1 MALPRRNQPR
11 AARRPLNSWRQ
22 EELLDGASLSN
33 PDLSVPP
40 PIYHAQLRTHGEDSQ
55 IRRHQAVRLR
65 RGAELVLIAL
75 AVMAGVLLLVRLLG
89 AVEAPER
96 DAGREIILIGDKV
109 PWSEPNVPIGNA
121 EGIAAFV
128 ADPFIRPA
136 ITPPM
141 SAKSFMLVDLNQ
153 RTVLLDRDADTP
165 RAPASLA
172 KLATAVVALEQADA
186 RTRIQ
191 IPAEA
196 RNQPPNVVGLVPGDV
211 LTLQDLLFAMLLDS
225 ANDAAVAIA
234 DGIGGDQYT
243 VHQMNDLAGRLGL
256 TQTRF
261 GNPVGYDDVE
271 QQSTAYEL
279 AVLAADALERFPLI
293 ARIVSTG
300 SYVIPA
306 GLANRTYTAMNI
318 NDLLLSYEGAF
329 GVKTGR
335 TDTAGGN
342 IIAAAER
349 NGHRLMVVVLGSS
362 EREKDARTLLDFGF
376 QLADARG

>member
-1 MALPRRNQPR
+1 MAL
-11 AARRPLNSWRQ
+11 
-22 EELLDGASLSN
+22 G
-33 PDLSVPP
+33 
-40 PIYHAQLRTHGEDSQ
+40 
-55 IRRHQAVRLR
+55 
-65 RGAELVLIAL
+65 
-75 AVMAGVLLLVRLLG
+75 VMAGMLLLVRLLG
-89 AVEAPER
+89 AVEQPEP
-96 DAGREIILIGDKV
+96 DAGQEIILIGDNV
-109 PWSEPNVPIGNA
+109 PWSEANVPIGNA
-121 EGIAAFV
+121 DGIPRFV
-128 ADPFIRPA
+128 PDPFIRPA
-136 ITPPM
+136 ITPPI
-141 SAKSFMLVDLNQ
+141 SAKSFVLVDLNQ
-153 RTVLLDRDADTP
+153 RTVLLERNAGTP

-172 KLATAVVALEQADA
+172 KLATAVVALEQADP

-211 LTLQDLLFAMLLDS
+211 LTLQDLLFAMLLNS

-243 VHQMNDLAGRLGL
+243 VHQMNDVARRLGL

-261 GNPVGYDDVE
+261 GNPVGYDDPE

-279 AVLAADALERFPLI
+279 AVLAAEAIERFPLI

-306 GLANRTYTAMNI
+306 ASANRTYKAMNI
-318 NDLLLSYEGAF
+318 NQLLLAYEGSF

-335 TDTAGGN
+335 TEDAGGN

-349 NGHRLMVVVLGSS
+349 NGRRLMVVVLGSS
-362 EREKDARTLLDFGF
+362 EREQDAGALLDLGF
-376 QLADARG
+376 QLVDARG